1 MSKALTDLE
10 NFIIE
15 NYGEVGCDDLERPP
29 RPPVADTPPEEE
41 NYSRRN
47 FVEGNNRNENDEN
60 LGKVFINETQYFE
73 NIPEAVWNLYI
84 GNSQPAQKWLI
95 DRKGKLLESNDIKQY
110 QKTIATLIAINTIVK
125 EINKIEIQ

>member
-1 MSKALTDLE
+1 MGLKIFRIPVVDILQDMSKAMADLE

-15 NYGEVGCDDLERPP
+15 NYGEGG
-29 RPPVADTPPEEE
+29 
-41 NYSRRN
+41 
-47 FVEGNNRNENDEN
+47 FVEGTNRNENDEN

-84 GNSQPAQKWLI
+84 GNSQPAQRWLI

>member
-1 MSKALTDLE
+1 MMHDFYAIDNYPIDIEVSKKLFQE
-10 NFIIE
+10 FI
-15 NYGEVGCDDLERPP
+15 Y
-29 RPPVADTPPEEE
+29 
-41 NYSRRN
+41 
-47 FVEGNNRNENDEN
+47 DEN

-84 GNSQPAQKWLI
+84 GNSQPAQRWLI

-110 QKTIATLIAINTIVK
+110 QKTIATLIEINTIVK